1 MYQIECSA
9 DRGQNATTMRLKPD
23 THPAESSAAKGPDA
37 ICHYAWQEIDS
48 IPADATRQVRA
59 ALGAR
64 HARQLCVALLAE
76 ITGGDSGSW
85 SISPPGQGRPRVLAA
100 HPGKKLPGISLSH
113 SGNSVAAAA
122 SFHGVPG
129 IDIQVMDRDR
139 DYAALA
145 AYMGW
150 IPSLGARKTWHRGS
164 RFTRTWTQW
173 ESWFKALDTPLP
185 GARESFQE
193 VLAQDNSTTGA
204 RAQAG
209 YFRTLRTPGG
219 WLSVTLGRNQ
229 RLQAGA
235 QYRRVSQRRLQAAGG

>member
-1 MYQIECSA
+1 
-9 DRGQNATTMRLKPD
+9 MRRKPD
-23 THPAESSAAKGPDA
+23 TCPAEASTAKGPDP

-48 IPADATRQVRA
+48 IPAGATRQVRA
-59 ALGAR
+59 VLGAR

-100 HPGKKLPGISLSH
+100 DPGMKLPSISLSH

-122 SFHGVPG
+122 SWHAVPG

-145 AYMGW
+145 AHMGW
-150 IPSLGARKTWHRGS
+150 IPSLGARRTWRRGS
-164 RFTRTWTQW
+164 RFTRIWTQW
-173 ESWFKALDTPLP
+173 ESWFKALDTALP
-185 GARESFQE
+185 DAMESFQE
-193 VLAQDNSTTGA
+193 VLAQDLSTSGMQT
-204 RAQAG
+204 QAG
-209 YFRTLRTPGG
+209 CFRTLRTRDG

-229 RLQAGA
+229 QLQAGA
-235 QYRRVSQRRLQAAGG
+235 QYRRVSKRRLQTVSG